1 MWKLPMLIE
10 FNVTNYRSIRE
21 NQKLSM
27 VAAKDASHQDAN
39 CMPSGIPVIP
49 QLVRT
54 AVLYGPNAS
63 GKSTLISALVF
74 MRSMIETSAIG
85 IREGQALNISPF
97 RFDHETTNQPSEFEV
112 TFIENSVRYQYGF
125 ALNATR
131 VIKEWLLV
139 YVERKAQRWFERDY
153 DNKNGKDRWYFGSHF
168 IGGKKQHQLWSDSTR
183 ANALFLSTAVN
194 LNSEQLRPIY
204 NWFVNKLV
212 IVGSNS
218 LLNPFYTM
226 DRIKNE
232 LDKSQIIQFLQA
244 ADLGITDVQIKMQKG
259 QQVQVQLKL
268 ESGVAAIE
276 KKQDADI
283 FSATLFHKCKG
294 KNDFVGFD
302 LNEES
307 HGTQRLFA
315 YAGPLLD
322 ILRDG
327 KTLVVDELDS
337 SLHPKM
343 VSFLVSLIQ
352 NSHLNK
358 SNAQLIF
365 TTHNTSL
372 LDTDLFRR
380 DQIWF
385 MEKDKEQASH
395 LYPLTDF
402 SPRKGEALEKGYLIG
417 RYGAL
422 PYFGEFNL

>member
-1 MWKLPMLIE
+1 MLIE

-27 VAAKDASHQDAN
+27 VAAKDATHQDVN
-39 CMPSGIPVIP
+39 CMSSGIDAIP
-49 QLVRT
+49 QIVRT

-63 GKSTLISALVF
+63 GKSNLISALAF
-74 MRSMIETSAIG
+74 MRSMVETSAVG
-85 IREGQALNISPF
+85 IREGQALNVSPF
-97 RFDHETTNQPSEFEV
+97 RFDSETTNQPSEFEV
-112 TFIENSVRYQYGF
+112 TFIDNGVRYQYGF

-153 DNKNGKDRWYFGSHF
+153 DDKKGKELWYFGSHLV
-168 IGGKKQHQLWSDSTR
+168 GGKKQHQLWSDSTR
-183 ANALFLSTAVN
+183 GNALFLSAAVN
-194 LNSEQLRPIY
+194 LNSEQLRPIF
-204 NWFVNKLV
+204 NWFVNKLI

-218 LLNPFYTM
+218 QPLPFYTM
-226 DRIKNE
+226 ERIKNE
-232 LDKSQIIQFLQA
+232 LDKPQILEFLQA
-244 ADLGITDVQIKMQKG
+244 ADLGITDVQIKIQKG
-259 QQVQVQLKL
+259 QQVQLRL

-276 KKQDADI
+276 SKQEADI
-283 FSATLFHKCKG
+283 PSATLFHQGKG
-294 KNDFVGFD
+294 KNNFVGFD

-307 HGTQRLFA
+307 HGTQRIFA
-315 YAGPLLD
+315 YAGPILD
-322 ILRDG
+322 VLRDG
-327 KTLVVDELDS
+327 KILVVDELDG

-343 VSFLVSLIQ
+343 VRFLVSIIQ
-352 NSHLNK
+352 NAHLNK

-372 LDTDLFRR
+372 LDTDFFRR